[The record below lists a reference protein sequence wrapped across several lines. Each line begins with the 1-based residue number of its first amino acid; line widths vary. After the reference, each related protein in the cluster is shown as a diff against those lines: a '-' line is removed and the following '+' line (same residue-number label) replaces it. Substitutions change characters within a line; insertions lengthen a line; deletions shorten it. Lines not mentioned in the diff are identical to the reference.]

1 MTQVRLVPVATDE
14 HKEMLATMIVK
25 TGTEAGLDPYATG
38 DSTYW
43 LIEAKTDDG
52 WFVSGYTGIHSVNW
66 VSRRCRGLLWI
77 LPDARRKGIGEAA
90 LRMRNAMLFDQ
101 MNMNRIEWVVP
112 IENSARVTLAAKMG
126 QHCEGIAREAVWYDG
141 KYHDY
146 AMYSTIRSDRE
157 VV

>member
-1 MTQVRLVPVATDE
+1 MPPDVRLTAVVTDE
-14 HKEMLATMIVK
+14 HKDLLSVMIGR

-38 DSTYW
+38 EATYW
-43 LIEAKTDDG
+43 LIEAKIDD
-52 WFVSGYTGIHSVNW
+52 WQVAGYTGVHSINW

-77 LPDARRKGIGEAA
+77 LPEARRKGIGEAA
-90 LRMRNAMLFDQ
+90 LRMRNALLFDQ

-112 IENSARVTLAAKMG
+112 IENAARVTLAAKMG

-146 AMYSTIRSDRE
+146 AMYSTIRADRE
-157 VV
+157 KV